1 MTHMHITTWV
11 LAVILVIVATVLLKK
26 GNEKGYK
33 ITHMILR
40 IDYLLMIATGADL
53 MFRGNVIG
61 EYYVKALLGIVVIGL
76 AEMMLGKMSKKANVK
91 GIGTAFVITLLLVIA
106 FGFYLPQGMD
116 FLRF

>member
-1 MTHMHITTWV
+1 MHITTWV

-53 MFRGNVIG
+53 MFRYNVIG
-61 EYYVKALLGIVVIGL
+61 EYYAKALLGIVVIGL
-76 AEMMLGKMSKKANVK
+76 AEMMLIKMKKNANAK
-91 GIGTAFVITLLLVIA
+91 GIGTAFVITLLAVIA